1 MIFDS
6 SYFYNTNQ
14 IPKNWKKIQL
24 KHVIS
29 FSELRSDDF
38 NNEDILSLTKNGI
51 IVRDIESNEGQ
62 IAESYEKYNLV
73 EVGDIC
79 MNPMDLLSGWVDISM
94 HRGLISPA
102 YFTLKVKKGFD
113 TEFINFILQ
122 SNYYRKTFFKLG
134 KGIASHDNSGR
145 WVLTPEEFKN
155 FIIYVPQ
162 RVEEQKEISHKI
174 KKKLEIANETIE
186 MTNKKIELLR
196 EYKKVVTS
204 NLIMGKNLSEL

>member
-6 SYFYNTNQ
+6 SSFYNTNE

-79 MNPMDLLSGWVDISM
+79 MNPMDLLSGWVDISK

-113 TEFINFILQ
+113 TAIREFM
-122 SNYYRKTFFKLG
+122 SV
-134 KGIASHDNSGR
+134 KGS
-145 WVLTPEEFKN
+145 V
-155 FIIYVPQ
+155 
-162 RVEEQKEISHKI
+162 KI
-174 KKKLEIANETIE
+174 KDIFSAIKTSLKDLKDMDATIPK
-186 MTNKKIELLR
+186 NI
-196 EYKKVVTS
+196 TS
-204 NLIMGKNLSEL
+204 FNF